1 MHSTRARP
9 IGDAAS
15 SSGAICGI
23 MDAYNGKVD
32 AMNKIVREHYPVANL
47 PEDLREGLAAGATVR
62 VVLEVEEATSFVA
75 KAKLETWA
83 QNYWA
88 LKPEDRKP
96 MSSEELAQQMQ
107 LLREADRTP
116 ISTEQAVADIRV
128 LRDEWDKE

>member
-1 MHSTRARP
+1 
-9 IGDAAS
+9 
-15 SSGAICGI
+15 
-23 MDAYNGKVD
+23 
-32 AMNKIVREHYPVANL
+32 MNKIVREHYPVANL

-62 VVLEVEEATSFVA
+62 VVLEVEEATSFSA

-96 MSSEELAQQMQ
+96 MSMEELAQQMT
-107 LLREADRTP
+107 LLREADRAP
-116 ISTEQAVADIRV
+116 ISTEQAVAEIRA